1 MRKNPI
7 FAHIKRGRL
16 GVDNLFIAFGILG
29 SFMLPLYFI
38 NKFRKNRQALVQSR
52 IATPQMIKCLDE
64 DSPISIDD
72 VSEHTIHYLNP
83 QRLKED
89 EKKKKF
95 KDLIKKLEA

>member
-38 NKFRKNRQALVQSR
+38 NKFRKNRQALV
-52 IATPQMIKCLDE
+52 
-64 DSPISIDD
+64 
-72 VSEHTIHYLNP
+72 
-83 QRLKED
+83 
-89 EKKKKF
+89 
-95 KDLIKKLEA
+95 